1 VSYRT
6 APAPEPP
13 PPAPCLGCFHP
24 EHRGACP
31 TCHSR
36 CVATR
41 VCGRLP
47 HALVVHAVAL
57 ATLGAVWELFRPFA
71 KMHVPW
77 VLVFGLF
84 ATWARRRGYLATR
97 DNEETFVRVDLES
110 ESPARDV
117 SFDAAL
123 ERGAN
128 IEDFQCRVS
137 R

>member
-1 VSYRT
+1 
-6 APAPEPP
+6 
-13 PPAPCLGCFHP
+13 
-24 EHRGACP
+24 
-31 TCHSR
+31 
-36 CVATR
+36 
-41 VCGRLP
+41 
-47 HALVVHAVAL
+47 VAL

-77 VLVFGLF
+77 ALVLGLF

-110 ESPARDV
+110 ESPACDV

-128 IEDFQCRVS
+128 LDGTSTPRAVQALIPAVAPEEPYPS
-137 R
+137 